1 MHQRMTRR
9 SLCVIGARDSEIID
23 RVPKSVQDT
32 FSPSDRGVRMKG
44 LRAPKLCSQSISHLK
59 TEPIQRLLTVFS
71 LPTILGR
78 VCLAGFGFYIA
89 VRCGFDKH
97 LYLTSCLNAH
107 NHNTCIR
114 LPQTGCTA
122 RKMALFIISQ
132 DRQTQDPQLQVQLQ
146 AGDAMATT
154 IIID

>member
-1 MHQRMTRR
+1 M
-9 SLCVIGARDSEIID
+9 
-23 RVPKSVQDT
+23 
-32 FSPSDRGVRMKG
+32 SD
-44 LRAPKLCSQSISHLK
+44 LIL
-59 TEPIQRLLTVFS
+59 S
-71 LPTILGR
+71 LPHYHRHIAIYVVQIINMILGR
-78 VCLAGFGFYIA
+78 ICLLWDLHFILLYRI
-89 VRCGFDKH
+89 RCGFDKH

-132 DRQTQDPQLQVQLQ
+132 DRQTQVL
-146 AGDAMATT
+146 ATNAMATT